1 MQSKAEY
8 KAEIL
13 LGVFVEGLLAKLRS
27 IVIEQHLSFELG
39 FKEGLI
45 DILILLTQ
53 VQLVLNDAEQRQAS
67 DDFVRSWLVELRRV
81 AYDID
86 DVLDEF
92 GYNILQ
98 QKVLNYSS
106 PSNVIINMAN
116 KIKTINESL
125 NRLKGDIASYDLRAK
140 LENSIPDISFNMEID
155 SFLDD
160 SKVNLNVGNN
170 IVEATYCDSVIEIT
184 ETLPQYE
191 LTEYDYWSI
200 FKKRATA
207 NERFL
212 TLDLEKIGKEIVKK
226 CKRFPWAARF
236 LGGIMYFIHDKGEW
250 LSILNNKNWD
260 LLDDDNNGV
269 FHILKLG
276 YDHIRTPYLK

>member
-27 IVIEQHLSFELG
+27 IVIEQHLSFESG

-53 VQLVLNDAEQRQAS
+53 IQLVLNGAEKRQAS
-67 DDFVRSWLVELRRV
+67 DDFVKSWLAELRRV

-106 PSNVIINMAN
+106 PSNDIIKMET
-116 KIKTINESL
+116 K
-125 NRLKGDIASYDLRAK
+125 LRSST
-140 LENSIPDISFNMEID
+140 N
-155 SFLDD
+155 
-160 SKVNLNVGNN
+160 
-170 IVEATYCDSVIEIT
+170 
-184 ETLPQYE
+184 
-191 LTEYDYWSI
+191 
-200 FKKRATA
+200 
-207 NERFL
+207 
-212 TLDLEKIGKEIVKK
+212 
-226 CKRFPWAARF
+226 
-236 LGGIMYFIHDKGEW
+236 H
-250 LSILNNKNWD
+250 
-260 LLDDDNNGV
+260 
-269 FHILKLG
+269 
-276 YDHIRTPYLK
+276 